1 MAAGASSRLDGT
13 GEVSTNTGNLVADRQ
28 GQLAL
33 LLSATCYAA
42 CIFALAGPGF
52 ASFDTAYQWWM
63 ARHAG
68 ITTLWP
74 PFYVAS
80 FSALERLSGVA
91 APTAW
96 FVINVAAM
104 AAASAA
110 IARACAQTVVGGLL
124 TLAALLC
131 SPVVWQLIP
140 HVWSDVALASS
151 LLCAMACLARVASE
165 SSSLRHRW
173 LALSLVALWVAAG
186 VRHNAAV
193 AVFPLAT
200 AWMWLAL
207 ERLASTARRRCVA
220 AMVGGTAL
228 ALVIVATHSG
238 LSRLLAQQRADTWA
252 ITAIWDLQALSVASG
267 EARIPRSISP
277 DTTLD
282 DLRGSFDP
290 VNAVALY
297 TRSRANWAN
306 ATTGLTQAQ
315 SSDLLRAWYGAVQ
328 RQPMDYLRHRL
339 RNLGAMLG
347 VPGSEPGTRVEPV
360 QTAFGDN
367 PARTFWSEGGI
378 AVWRRW
384 AGWLAS
390 LGAWTQPLATIVI
403 AFTLALAA
411 SVRRRASLRLS
422 ISRGSGDR
430 TALALATAMSGT
442 LYLLGLAFTAPT
454 ADMRYA
460 LWPVVAA
467 ALTAVFTCT
476 TRSFADEAVS
486 PLSTSSAC

>member
-1 MAAGASSRLDGT
+1 MAAGASSPLDGAGGASPRT
-13 GEVSTNTGNLVADRQ
+13 SKLISDRH
-28 GQLAL
+28 GPLAML
-33 LLSATCYAA
+33 LAATCYLG
-42 CIFALAGPGF
+42 CIVALAAPGF

-63 ARHAG
+63 ARHAA

-96 FVINVAAM
+96 FVINITAM
-104 AAASAA
+104 ATASAM
-110 IARACAQTVVGGLL
+110 IAHACARTSGGGLFA
-124 TLAALLC
+124 LAALLC

-140 HVWSDVALASS
+140 HVWSDVALTSS
-151 LLCAMACLARVASE
+151 LLCAIACLARAALGGTS
-165 SSSLRHRW
+165 RHRW
-173 LALSLVALWVAAG
+173 LISSLVTLWVATG

-193 AVFPLAT
+193 AVFPLT
-200 AWMWLAL
+200 VAWMWFAL
-207 ERLASTARRRCVA
+207 GHLSTTTRRRCVA
-220 AMVGGTAL
+220 ATVGGVVL
-228 ALVIVATHSG
+228 ILVIVATHSG
-238 LSRLLAQQRADTWA
+238 LARLLAQQRADTWA

-267 EARIPRSISP
+267 EVLVPRSISP

-290 VNAVALY
+290 VNAVTLY
-297 TRSRANWAN
+297 VRSGARWAN
-306 ATTGLTQAQ
+306 ATTGLNQAQ
-315 SSDLLRAWYGAVQ
+315 SSDLLSAWYGAVT
-328 RQPMDYLRHRL
+328 RQPLAYVRHRL
-339 RNLGAMLG
+339 RNLGALLG
-347 VPGSEPGTRVEPV
+347 APGSAQGTRVEPV

-367 PARTFWSEGGI
+367 PARTFWSEGGVAI
-378 AVWRRW
+378 WRRW
-384 AGWLAS
+384 AVWLAS
-390 LGAWTQPLATIVI
+390 LGAWTQPLATVVI
-403 AFTLALAA
+403 AFTLAFAT
-411 SVRRRASLRLS
+411 SVRQRASLRLS

-467 ALTAVFTCT
+467 VLTAVFTCT
-476 TRSFADEAVS
+476 TRSFADEAAS
-486 PLSTSSAC
+486 PLSTSSAR